1 MPRRPIPR
9 LSLPGSPAGLVLH
22 ETRVR
27 GPLARA
33 ELAGAAGLSRATCA
47 RAVAALIDAGLLA
60 ELPPEAD
67 DGAAGRPVARVR
79 CADPGWCHVGVHL
92 GLRTTLAVVADAT
105 GRTLRVR
112 EEPLDLPRLGQEEA
126 LDRIA
131 ALARALADD
140 AGRPVRTGGA
150 ALTGHVHP
158 GGTVTSPAYGWNRAP
173 LTDRLS
179 AALGAPVAAAPHVA
193 AMAAAELA
201 ATPLADV
208 RPAAGDHGR
217 GSVGAS
223 LYFYARETVG
233 AAWTVGGAVH
243 RPAHGDG
250 TIGHLPPG
258 PRLLLDGATLQE
270 ALGDSG
276 VVAAARAHGLDAA
289 TPRELAELGRTRPL
303 ARRILDERADLL
315 GRAVALVADV
325 VDPGRV
331 ILAGAAFTDD
341 PGALRHVA
349 AALHRHSPVR
359 RDVRVSRARG
369 RITRDAA
376 AAVALDAL
384 HADPL
389 AVAAAPAPPDRP
401 RSRPAPTPPPG
412 RPRPAAARRT
422 GVASPGT
429 TKENHR

>member
-131 ALARALADD
+131 ALA
-140 AGRPVRTGGA
+140 
-150 ALTGHVHP
+150 
-158 GGTVTSPAYGWNRAP
+158 
-173 LTDRLS
+173 
-179 AALGAPVAAAPHVA
+179 
-193 AMAAAELA
+193 
-201 ATPLADV
+201 
-208 RPAAGDHGR
+208 
-217 GSVGAS
+217 
-223 LYFYARETVG
+223 
-233 AAWTVGGAVH
+233 
-243 RPAHGDG
+243 
-250 TIGHLPPG
+250 
-258 PRLLLDGATLQE
+258 
-270 ALGDSG
+270 
-276 VVAAARAHGLDAA
+276 
-289 TPRELAELGRTRPL
+289 ELGRTRPL

-401 RSRPAPTPPPG
+401 RSRPAPAPPPG